1 MLTDEQE
8 ALTAKAEK
16 LAFDLEECKKKMVR
30 AKKMIEGLAGEK
42 ERWTH
47 TVADLTN
54 AQVFIVGNCLVAAGM
69 ICYAGPF
76 ISQFRE
82 SMEELWR
89 NQMTELHI

>member
-54 AQVFIVGNCLVAAGM
+54 AQ
-69 ICYAGPF
+69 
-76 ISQFRE
+76 
-82 SMEELWR
+82 
-89 NQMTELHI
+89 

>member
-16 LAFDLEECKKKMVR
+16 LAFDLEECKKKMIR

-54 AQVFIVGNCLVAAGM
+54 AQ
-69 ICYAGPF
+69 
-76 ISQFRE
+76 
-82 SMEELWR
+82 
-89 NQMTELHI
+89 